1 MAYGNI
7 LIRNAR
13 VLTLAGGS
21 VARRGAAMSE
31 LGVEANADILIY
43 RGTIQGVQSSV
54 TSTLRRLHP
63 SIDVWDAEGRVVMP
77 AFIDCHTHAC
87 FAGSRLEEWDLKRR
101 GISYQD
107 LLKAGGG
114 IMSTVRATRLA
125 SATQLELLMS
135 DRIYRASQF
144 GTATIEIKSGYGL
157 SLEHELAML
166 RSIQNVSR
174 QLPIGIVM
182 TALLGHAIDPAIPD
196 FVEKTITQTLPVIA
210 AEFPGIAIDSFC
222 EDNAWSKEDTVRL
235 FDAARALGMPLRVH
249 TDQFTSKGM
258 ITEAIRL
265 GAASCDHLEA
275 ATDPELKLLGE
286 SSTIAVGLPGCGF
299 HLDGRYP
306 NLRKVIDAGGAAA
319 IATNFNPGSSPCLS
333 MPMAISLAARYCGLS
348 PQEAIVA
355 STVNAAAVLGL
366 TDRGTLEVGKRGDIV
381 ALNATDERVLAYEF
395 GMNPVHTL
403 FVGGEDVHNRKP

>member
-13 VLTLAGGS
+13 VLTLAGGHR
-21 VARRGAAMSE
+21 ARRGAAMSE

-43 RGTIQGVQSSV
+43 RGTIQGIQSSV

-101 GISYQD
+101 GVSYQD
-107 LLKAGGG
+107 LQKAGGG

-125 SATQLELLMS
+125 SESQLEQLLS
-135 DRIYRASQF
+135 DRIFRASQF
-144 GTATIEIKSGYGL
+144 GTATIEVKSGYGL
-157 SLEHELAML
+157 LPEYELAML
-166 RSIQNVSR
+166 RAIQNVSR
-174 QLPIGIVM
+174 HVPIGIVM
-182 TALLGHAIDPAIPD
+182 TALLGHAIDPAVPD
-196 FVEKTITQTLPVIA
+196 FVERTISTTLPQIA
-210 AEFPGIAIDSFC
+210 AEFPGIAVDAFC

-235 FDAARALGMPLRVH
+235 LAAAQALGMPTRVH

-258 ITEAIRL
+258 ITEAVRM
-265 GAASCDHLEA
+265 GAVSCDHLEA
-275 ATDPELKLLGE
+275 ATDAELGVLGG
-286 SSTIAVGLPGCGF
+286 SSTIGVGLPGCGF

-306 NLRKVIDAGGAAA
+306 NLRKLIDMGGAVA
-319 IATNFNPGSSPCLS
+319 IASNFNPGSSPCLS
-333 MPMAISLAARYCGLS
+333 MPMAISLAVRHCGLS

-355 STVNAAAVLGL
+355 STANPAAVLGL

-381 ALNATDERVLAYEF
+381 ALHATDERVLAYEF
-395 GMNPVHTL
+395 GMNPIHTL
-403 FVGGEDVHNRKP
+403 FVGGDDIHNR